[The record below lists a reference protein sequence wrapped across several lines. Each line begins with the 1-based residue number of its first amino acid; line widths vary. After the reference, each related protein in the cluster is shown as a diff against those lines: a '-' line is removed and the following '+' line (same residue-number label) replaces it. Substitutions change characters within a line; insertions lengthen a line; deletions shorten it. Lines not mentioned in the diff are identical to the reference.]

1 MGVLKYGVLDY
12 VDLKYGVQLWR
23 RCGRQDTTNPTGV
36 GSILPKYF
44 LVIKPQH
51 GSREEWLKQYDAR
64 GIWCTVPFRC
74 SSGLILRVR
83 ISTVSTTMRVFQT
96 RHEELIH
103 DIKYDFYGKHVATAS
118 SDQHVKV
125 FDLDS
130 STSTWVLN
138 DLWKAHDSLV
148 VKLSWA
154 HPELLSFKMLASCS
168 YDRTVK
174 IWQEMPDEM
183 NGSGRR
189 WMKLATLA
197 VESYGPI
204 YDVTFAPAHLGLKLA
219 CVGLDGIVRVYESME
234 PSDLSVWSLTSE
246 IPILT
251 LQLPA
256 KSLQSSFCIEWCPT
270 KFTKTEKFIVI
281 ALDQG
286 FIYSTA
292 KEDSGPGSAKSASG
306 SGNGDHE
313 SGEANFDHGVAE
325 PRIEDRAGEMGVENN
340 TQTKYV
346 KICNLPEH
354 NGLIR
359 SVSWAPSMGRSYHLI
374 ATGCKDGYIRVFKAS
389 ESEKGEFKIE
399 TVAKLNDHRQEVWRV
414 AWNATGTIL
423 SSAGD
428 DGKVRLWKCNYMNE
442 WQCMSEINSS
452 NRLDNRVVD
461 EPDTPVFPP
470 RPSTNR

>member
-1 MGVLKYGVLDY
+1 MDY
-12 VDLKYGVQLWR
+12 NLSQK
-23 RCGRQDTTNPTGV
+23 TAE
-36 GSILPKYF
+36 SIYQHLP
-44 LVIKPQH
+44 L
-51 GSREEWLKQYDAR
+51 
-64 GIWCTVPFRC
+64 
-74 SSGLILRVR
+74 
-83 ISTVSTTMRVFQT
+83 TMRVFQT
-96 RHEELIH
+96 GHEELIH
-103 DIKYDFYGKHVATAS
+103 DIKYDFYGNHVATAS
-118 SDQHVKV
+118 SDQHIKV

-130 STSTWVLN
+130 TSSTWVLN

-154 HPELLSFKMLASCS
+154 HPEFSSFKMLASCS

-174 IWQEMPDEM
+174 IWQEMPDELH
-183 NGSGRR
+183 GSGRR

-197 VESYGPI
+197 IELYGPI
-204 YDVTFAPAHLGLKLA
+204 YDVAFAPAHLGLKLA
-219 CVGLDGIVRVYESME
+219 CVGSDGIVRVYESME

-286 FIYSTA
+286 FIYST
-292 KEDSGPGSAKSASG
+292 
-306 SGNGDHE
+306 
-313 SGEANFDHGVAE
+313 VAE
-325 PRIEDRAGEMGVENN
+325 REESQKPESAGDNDFDAIDEVFDTGSEHRQDDRIAENMDSVPSQESN
-340 TQTKYV
+340 PAKYV

-374 ATGCKDGYIRVFKAS
+374 ATGCKDGYIRIFKAT
-389 ESEKGEFKIE
+389 EAENGEFKIDM
-399 TVAKLNDHRQEVWRV
+399 VAQLNDHRQEVWRV
-414 AWNATGTIL
+414 SWNATGTIL

-428 DGKVRLWKCNYMNE
+428 DGKVRLWKCTYMNE

-452 NRLDNRVVD
+452 NRLDDRVVD
-461 EPDTPVFPP
+461 DPDGPVYLQ
-470 RPSTNR
+470 RTSTNR